1 MKIDY
6 IYQGEN
12 MFTNLVYLTA
22 FLLIDFWEQPYLWNA
37 LFGFSALLGSFLV
50 ALIVAIC
57 LFFILRFIFKKRL
70 SYSLKVTLSLTITIS
85 SSLGV
90 LAFLIWI
97 FYQLPTYIN
106 WKYYGLSLIIHPLIP
121 LLFFLFSLLGF
132 FSWYRYLRK
141 HKVIIEDSSADF
153 LKK

>member
-1 MKIDY
+1 MFSSL
-6 IYQGEN
+6 IY
-12 MFTNLVYLTA
+12 LSA

-37 LFGFSALLGSFLV
+37 FLGFYAILGSFSV

-70 SYSLKVTLSLTITIS
+70 SYSRKVTLSLTITIT

-106 WKYYGLSLIIHPLIP
+106 WKYYGLSLLMHPLIP

-132 FSWYRYLRK
+132 FLWYRYLKK
-141 HKVIIEDSSADF
+141 HKVISEESSADT
-153 LKK
+153 

>member
-1 MKIDY
+1 MFSCS
-6 IYQGEN
+6 IY
-12 MFTNLVYLTA
+12 LSA
-22 FLLIDFWEQPYLWNA
+22 FLLIDFWERPYLWNTF
-37 LFGFSALLGSFLV
+37 FGFYAILGSFLV
-50 ALIVAIC
+50 ALVVVIC

-70 SYSLKVTLSLTITIS
+70 SYSFKVTFSLTLTIT

-121 LLFFLFSLLGF
+121 LLFFLICLIGFSL
-132 FSWYRYLRK
+132 WYRYLRK
-141 HKVIIEDSSADF
+141 HKIISEDSSAES
-153 LKK
+153 